1 MKRFSQH
8 TPNEQAAGWDVV
20 LILDNLRS
28 AHNVGNIFRIAEAL
42 HAKVIACG
50 YTPCPPH
57 PVLAKTAM
65 ECDKTVPCITAE
77 SAAEAIKSLRK
88 ENYKCILALEHNS
101 ESVEIS
107 EYSNWDMPLA
117 LVLGNE
123 AKGVSAEA
131 LALCDGVVD
140 LPMLG
145 EKASINVGNAAA
157 AALYIIYTLYKKQR
171 TGINL

>member
-1 MKRFSQH
+1 MKRFSRNIVSSA
-8 TPNEQAAGWDVV
+8 PYNWDLT

-42 HAKVIACG
+42 HGRIIACG
-50 YTPCPPH
+50 CTPMPPH

-65 ECDKTVPCITAE
+65 ECDTLVQCS
-77 SAAEAIKSLRK
+77 SAVSAPEAIRSIRAQG
-88 ENYKCILALEHNS
+88 CRQVLALEHNADS
-101 ESVEIS
+101 CEV
-107 EYSNWDMPLA
+107 WDYPQIVMPLA

-123 AKGVSAEA
+123 AHGVSPEA
-131 LALCDGVVD
+131 LELCDGVVD

-157 AALYIIYTLYKKQR
+157 AALYAIYAKYKQQ
-171 TGINL
+171 LSS

>member
-1 MKRFSQH
+1 MKNFSH
-8 TPNEQAAGWDVV
+8 HIPNKQAAGWNVV

-42 HAKVIACG
+42 NCRIIACG
-50 YTPCPPH
+50 YTPFPPH

-65 ECDKTVPCITAE
+65 ECDKTVPFTTAD

-88 ENYKCILALEHNS
+88 EDYKCILALEHNS
-101 ESVEIS
+101 ESVEVAD
-107 EYSNWDMPLA
+107 YGNFDMPLA

-123 AKGVSAEA
+123 AKGVSGEA
-131 LALCDGVVD
+131 LALCDGIVE

-145 EKASINVGNAAA
+145 AKASVNVGNAAA
-157 AALYIIYTLYKKQR
+157 AALYIIYSV
-171 TGINL
+171 

>member
-1 MKRFSQH
+1 MKKFSQH
-8 TPNEQAAGWDVV
+8 TPNTKAPGWNVV

-28 AHNVGNIFRIAEAL
+28 AHNVGNVFRIAEAL
-42 HAKVIACG
+42 QAEIIACG
-50 YTPCPPH
+50 YTPFPPH

-65 ECDKTVPCITAE
+65 ECDKTVPCTTAV

-88 ENYKCILALEHNS
+88 KDYKCILALEHNS

-107 EYSNWDMPLA
+107 DYPALDMPLA

-123 AKGVSAEA
+123 ANGVSPEA
-131 LALCDGVVD
+131 LALCDGVVE

-145 EKASINVGNAAA
+145 KKASVNVGNAAA
-157 AALYIIYTLYKKQR
+157 AALYIIYTLYKGRIKTENR
-171 TGINL
+171 

>member
-1 MKRFSQH
+1 M
-8 TPNEQAAGWDVV
+8 TLV
-20 LILDNLRS
+20 LDNLRS

-42 HAKVIACG
+42 NCRIIACG

-65 ECDKTVPCITAE
+65 DCDKLVPCRSVA
-77 SAAEAIKSLRK
+77 SAVEAIEQLRM
-88 ENYKCILALEHNS
+88 EGCQTILALEHNS
-101 ESVEIS
+101 ESVEV
-107 EYSNWDMPLA
+107 WDIESCSMPAA

-123 AKGVSAEA
+123 ALGVSAEV
-131 LALCDGVVD
+131 LKLCDGAAD

-157 AALYIIYTLYKKQR
+157 AALYAMYAKYKKTLQS
-171 TGINL
+171 